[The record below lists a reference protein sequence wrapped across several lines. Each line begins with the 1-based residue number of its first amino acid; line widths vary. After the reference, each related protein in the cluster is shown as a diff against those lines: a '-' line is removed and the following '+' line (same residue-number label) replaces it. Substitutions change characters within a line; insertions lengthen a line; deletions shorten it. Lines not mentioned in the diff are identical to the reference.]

1 MQALLDIGPIVRAIQ
16 RPHGR
21 GAKPMSITR
30 KRFLEAA
37 AGGTILLILQA
48 CGGGGD
54 SAPAGGGGGS
64 SPQSCGAGDAA
75 ISGNHGH
82 QVTIP
87 LADLDSTV
95 DKTYD
100 IQGTASHDHQITL
113 TVAQLQMLKAGQ
125 TVTVGSTTTL
135 SHAHNV
141 TTGCTMG

>member
-1 MQALLDIGPIVRAIQ
+1 
-16 RPHGR
+16 
-21 GAKPMSITR
+21 MSITR

-37 AGGTILLILQA
+37 TGGTILLILQA

-54 SAPAGGGGGS
+54 SSPTGGGGGGG
-64 SPQSCGAGDAA
+64 SPQSCGASGTG

-82 QVTIP
+82 SVTI
-87 LADLDSTV
+87 LVADLDSPT

-100 IQGTASHDHQITL
+100 IQGSASHDHQITL